1 MLESNIFFIDFEYE
15 LAFVLTG
22 AMPLTAIE
30 FLEDY
35 ELRAFKT
42 MPGVQEDPEKKK
54 YYDYLLLDS
63 KLLLG
68 LNEKTSVSGMFV
80 SYYEHMNF

>member
-1 MLESNIFFIDFEYE
+1 MLESNIFFIDFVYE

-22 AMPLTAIE
+22 AMPLTTIE

-42 MPGVQEDPEKKK
+42 MPGVKEDPKM

-63 KLLLG
+63 KLLPD
-68 LNEKTSVSGMFV
+68 LNEKTSVSSMFV
-80 SYYEHMNF
+80 SYYEHMSF